1 MSSTDETT
9 PVGRMKQV
17 RARLDEIGPYPA
29 HPGATTAAGLA
40 RRLSV
45 RAAVI
50 SHQQLG
56 TDAPFSHSQI
66 DRLTVLFAA
75 AHALY
80 ALNRLAGPDH
90 ADSIARE
97 IRDAWDDGSGIGEW
111 LWDHLGSQACAEI
124 GPLADELAALEKPSG
139 GLLAH
144 ADTIRMA
151 LEQALMDARSGAFQ
165 KRYRAAIAAL
175 EDEIDKQG
183 EGHDGQ
189 PAA

>member
-1 MSSTDETT
+1 MSSTDETVTETT
-9 PVGRMKQV
+9 PAERRKQV

-29 HPGATTAAGLA
+29 DPGATTAAGLA

-56 TDAPFSHSQI
+56 PDAPFSHGQI

-80 ALNRLAGPDH
+80 ALDAYAG
-90 ADSIARE
+90 ADSADAVARE
-97 IRDAWDDGSGIGEW
+97 IRDAWDDGGGIGEW
-111 LWDHLGSQACAEI
+111 LWDHLGSAACAEI
-124 GPLADELAALEKPSG
+124 GPLADELAALEKPSR
-139 GLLAH
+139 GLLGH

-151 LEQALMDARSGAFQ
+151 LEQALMNARSEAFQ
-165 KRYRAAIAAL
+165 GRYRAAIAAL
-175 EDEIDKQG
+175 EAELDKHG
-183 EGHDGQ
+183 EAGQ
-189 PAA
+189 